1 MKPLTKKFPFHK
13 QETKYTCGAAAMR
26 MVLEFCGIKKSE
38 KQVVKLLGTNKVRGT
53 WLKDFPRLAE
63 KYKLKYVV
71 KSNSTTNDL
80 KKLQRQ
86 GYIILI
92 CYYHPPQK
100 VDHYSVLRKIDS
112 ENIYFW
118 DPWYGPEHKYTL
130 RYFRRIWKS
139 DPKYEKE
146 KAWFIAMER

>member
-1 MKPLTKKFPFHK
+1 MKFPFHK

-26 MVLEFCGIKKSE
+26 MALEFCGIKKSE
-38 KQVVKLLGTNKVRGT
+38 RQVVKLLGTNKVRGT
-53 WLKDFPRLAE
+53 WLKSFPLAAE

-71 KSNSTTNDL
+71 NSNSSIQNL
-80 KKLQRQ
+80 KKLQKE
-86 GYIILI
+86 GYTIII
-92 CYYHPPQK
+92 CYYYPPKK

-130 RYFRRIWKS
+130 RYFRRIWKA
-139 DPKYEKE
+139 DPRYEKE
-146 KAWFIAMER
+146 KGWFIAMKK